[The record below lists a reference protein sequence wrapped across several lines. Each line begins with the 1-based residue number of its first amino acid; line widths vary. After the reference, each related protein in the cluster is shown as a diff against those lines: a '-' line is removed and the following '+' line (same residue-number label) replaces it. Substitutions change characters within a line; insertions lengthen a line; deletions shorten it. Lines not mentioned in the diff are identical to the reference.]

1 MERSFASVAAAVQ
14 GGLKGFD
21 RGRLYLATAIVV
33 VACALGTRLYGLAD
47 LPLDYDQAW
56 RASASQGAF
65 ADVLAQTRGG
75 NVRAVFHPLA
85 LYVVQLFVST
95 PFSVR
100 LPAALASAAS
110 VAVLVFW
117 LPRVGVGR
125 AAALLAGLLALFS
138 AEAVRNVQEVREYGM
153 DALVAATLVVALL
166 AYLRERRR
174 GLLCALLLLAPLVQY
189 GLALLGLAVL
199 LTACAA
205 AWPRGA
211 GGGKRLSAF
220 GAGLLPLFWPLA
232 FYVSGCLLTY
242 AVALRYQ
249 IAAWGGGWEGLGA
262 IVAWM
267 QEGEPAGAT
276 LARAWSMAR
285 YHLPDFVAGLGAA
298 ALAFVV
304 ALAILGRCGNRAVP
318 LLCCLAVSICA
329 VASAFGVYPLGAIPQ
344 CLFLGPV
351 LFVAVGHAFDAISRL
366 GAEGR
371 SGAGR

>member
-1 MERSFASVAAAVQ
+1 MEGSFGSVAAAVQ
-14 GGLKGFD
+14 RGLAGVD
-21 RGRLYLATAIVV
+21 RGRLYLAAGIVV

-65 ADVLAQTRGG
+65 VDVLAQTRNG
-75 NVRAVFHPLA
+75 NVRAVFYPLA
-85 LYVVQLFVST
+85 IYIVQLFVST

-138 AEAVRNVQEVREYGM
+138 AEAVRNVQEVREYGV
-153 DALVAATLVVALL
+153 DALVAASLVVALL

-199 LTACAA
+199 LTACAV

-211 GGGKRLSAF
+211 GGRLRAF
-220 GAGLLPLFWPLA
+220 GVGLLPLFWPLA

-242 AVALRYQ
+242 AVALRHQ
-249 IAAWGGGWEGLGA
+249 IAAWGDGWEGLGA
-262 IVAWM
+262 MVAWL
-267 QEGEPAGAT
+267 QGGEPAGAT
-276 LARAWSMAR
+276 LARAWSMTR
-285 YHLPDFVAGLGAA
+285 YHLPDFVAGLGSA
-298 ALAFVV
+298 ALAFVL

-366 GAEGR
+366 GADGR